1 MEAEV
6 ISMTCNIF
14 RNKEPIGFVTSGGTE
29 SILMAM
35 LGYRNRGKAEKGITK
50 PNVLLPVTAHVA
62 FNKACG
68 YYNIETRMIPVDKN

>member
-50 PNVLLPVTAHVA
+50 PNV
-62 FNKACG
+62 
-68 YYNIETRMIPVDKN
+68 